1 MAQYT
6 DINLD
11 FEPHPV
17 TGDVVILKD
26 ANAIKRSLRNLVL
39 TNFYEHPYDKDLGTG
54 IRALLF
60 ENFDSDAITVAVSE
74 RVKFVVARY
83 EPRVELIDV
92 IVTDYPDNNAINIEI
107 KFFAGSSIE
116 PQDVSVMLERVR

>member
-39 TNFYEHPYDKDLGTG
+39 TNFYEHPYDENLGTG
-54 IRALLF
+54 IRAMLF
-60 ENFDSDAITVAVSE
+60 ENFDVDVISVAVKE
-74 RVKFVVARY
+74 RVEFVVARY

-92 IVTDYPDNNAINIEI
+92 IVTEYPDNNALNIEI

-116 PQDVSVMLERVR
+116 PEEVSIMLERVR

>member
-39 TNFYEHPYDKDLGTG
+39 TNFYEHPYDENIGTG
-54 IRALLF
+54 IRAMLF
-60 ENFDSDAITVAVSE
+60 ENFDARAVTTAIKE
-74 RVKFVVARY
+74 RVKFVIARY

-92 IVTDYPDNNAINIEI
+92 IVSEYPDDNALNIEI

-116 PQDVSVMLERVR
+116 PQEVSVMLERVR